1 MLGAGQVQRFIAGDQ
16 ADNFGVA
23 FHQFAFGKGEGA
35 GEADVE
41 ADRFQGINAHQA
53 QIEFLFQLA
62 QIHGHGF
69 AVDGV
74 GAFAQQMPVA
84 GHLDQ
89 RIVIVRDAFR
99 TFLDLLVGDDVV
111 EHGRRVVDDVADDV
125 SVRTRVNGLGEGPGF
140 YPGLQLRDG
149 DQRQQRHIRAT
160 ALDGVEQR
168 LVLQVADEN
177 MFFMFRQRLVVDAIA
192 GNVNLFRAP
201 EEGELLFN
209 QLFKDVVFLLI
220 VAGHVNRLAK
230 KHRFQQLIVFRL

>member
-1 MLGAGQVQRFIAGDQ
+1 M
-16 ADNFGVA
+16 
-23 FHQFAFGKGEGA
+23 
-35 GEADVE
+35 
-41 ADRFQGINAHQA
+41 
-53 QIEFLFQLA
+53 
-62 QIHGHGF
+62 
-69 AVDGV
+69 
-74 GAFAQQMPVA
+74 GAFAQQVPVA
-84 GHLDQ
+84 GHFDQ

-99 TFLDLLVGDDVV
+99 TFLDLLVGHDIV
-111 EHGRRVVDDVADDV
+111 EHGRRIVDDVADDMGV
-125 SVRTRVNGLGEGPGF
+125 GARVDGLGEGPGF
-140 YPGLQLRDG
+140 HPGFQLRDG
-149 DQRQQRHIRAT
+149 DQRQQRDVRAA

-209 QLFKDVVFLLI
+209 QLFKDVIFLLI

>member
-1 MLGAGQVQRFIAGDQ
+1 
-16 ADNFGVA
+16 
-23 FHQFAFGKGEGA
+23 
-35 GEADVE
+35 
-41 ADRFQGINAHQA
+41 
-53 QIEFLFQLA
+53 
-62 QIHGHGF
+62 
-69 AVDGV
+69 
-74 GAFAQQMPVA
+74 MPVA

-125 SVRTRVNGLGEGPGF
+125 SVRTRVNGLGEGPRFLPEVSSSGMEISGSNATF
-140 YPGLQLRDG
+140 GLRPS
-149 DQRQQRHIRAT
+149 
-160 ALDGVEQR
+160 DGVEQR

-177 MFFMFRQRLVVDAIA
+177 MFFMFRQRPVVDAIA

-230 KHRFQQLIVFRL
+230 NMGSSS

>member
-1 MLGAGQVQRFIAGDQ
+1 MY
-16 ADNFGVA
+16 
-23 FHQFAFGKGEGA
+23 E
-35 GEADVE
+35 
-41 ADRFQGINAHQA
+41 
-53 QIEFLFQLA
+53 
-62 QIHGHGF
+62 
-69 AVDGV
+69 
-74 GAFAQQMPVA
+74 
-84 GHLDQ
+84 
-89 RIVIVRDAFR
+89 
-99 TFLDLLVGDDVV
+99 
-111 EHGRRVVDDVADDV
+111 
-125 SVRTRVNGLGEGPGF
+125 RVNGLGEGPGF